1 MRNAD
6 VSSPACTS
14 MRLQSFS
21 GKCPHPNNEADYD
34 TWRTNVEL
42 MLKDRAISDLH
53 RVRKILESLLS
64 PAADIVKQLGPQ
76 ASPTD
81 YVQLLDSAFG
91 TVDDGEELFAKFMNM
106 LQDVGETPSQY
117 LNRLQVILSQ
127 AVKRGGAVSV
137 EQDEHLLR

>member
-1 MRNAD
+1 M
-6 VSSPACTS
+6 
-14 MRLQSFS
+14 
-21 GKCPHPNNEADYD
+21 Y
-34 TWRTNVEL
+34 
-42 MLKDRAISDLH
+42 
-53 RVRKILESLLS
+53 LS

-91 TVDDGEELFAKFMNM
+91 TVDDGEKVFAKFMKT
-106 LQDVGETPSQY
+106 LQDAGEKPSQY